1 MKMKVLFAAAEAA
14 GFAKVGGLG
23 DVAGELPAKLKE
35 LGNDVTL
42 VIPAHMSINVPVK
55 VLGEFTVKMGDRE
68 ETCVMTEA
76 SGAQVRTLLVG
87 NDRYFGRTSVY
98 GYDDDAERFAFFCI
112 ALYEWLKK
120 SETRPDVIHLNDW
133 HTAPLA
139 MLIRERTCEAPF
151 LSDCAI
157 VFTIHNLAYQG
168 VCGYD
173 IFRLYGVRNEAFTP
187 ERVEYYG
194 SFNPMKAG
202 IYYSDRFNAVSVTG
216 SREMTGKDF
225 GFGLD
230 GFITV
235 HRGKLRGIL
244 NGIDYDVW
252 NPETD
257 SAIFTNYSD
266 EKPEMKKKN
275 KKPLQKLLGLEEKDT
290 VLFGVVS
297 RLESIKGSDLL
308 VPAAAKIAGSGCQLA
323 VLGRGN
329 PENERE
335 LKKLEEKY
343 PGRISVSLGFDDT
356 LARRIYAASDMF
368 LMPSRYEPCGI
379 SQLIAMRYGSVPIV
393 HRVGGLADTVR
404 DEQSDPGSGTGF
416 TYVAD
421 SANAFVRAISRGIR
435 MYRNDR
441 TGWKGLVR
449 RAMSFDSGWHKSA
462 ESYLSLYEEAL
473 AARASCNLHSE

>member
-168 VCGYD
+168 YAD
-173 IFRLYGVRNEAFTP
+173 MT
-187 ERVEYYG
+187 
-194 SFNPMKAG
+194 S
-202 IYYSDRFNAVSVTG
+202 SDSTA
-216 SREMTGKDF
+216 
-225 GFGLD
+225 
-230 GFITV
+230 
-235 HRGKLRGIL
+235 
-244 NGIDYDVW
+244 
-252 NPETD
+252 
-257 SAIFTNYSD
+257 
-266 EKPEMKKKN
+266 
-275 KKPLQKLLGLEEKDT
+275 
-290 VLFGVVS
+290 
-297 RLESIKGSDLL
+297 
-308 VPAAAKIAGSGCQLA
+308 
-323 VLGRGN
+323 
-329 PENERE
+329 
-335 LKKLEEKY
+335 
-343 PGRISVSLGFDDT
+343 
-356 LARRIYAASDMF
+356 
-368 LMPSRYEPCGI
+368 
-379 SQLIAMRYGSVPIV
+379 
-393 HRVGGLADTVR
+393 
-404 DEQSDPGSGTGF
+404 
-416 TYVAD
+416 
-421 SANAFVRAISRGIR
+421 
-435 MYRNDR
+435 
-441 TGWKGLVR
+441 
-449 RAMSFDSGWHKSA
+449 
-462 ESYLSLYEEAL
+462 
-473 AARASCNLHSE
+473 